1 MGRRRDRVLRAALLL
16 TVALSFMPAAVGA
29 APVKMRYPEALTH
42 GFLVLSDTGGH
53 ALAHGELTQWFE
65 RRAVASRL
73 TFHFDDGSLY
83 DETMQFSQN
92 PVFRVLSY
100 RLVQRGPAFKG
111 ESLDYQFDRSG
122 KYKVRYRE
130 APDKDEEQK
139 SGTIEVPDD
148 VSNGMTS
155 VLVKNLPRGASAT
168 THVLAFTPEPHVLEL
183 HLRPEGSDQFWVGPH
198 ADTATRFLAEPN
210 VTGVTGVIAK
220 MVGKDP
226 PAVHI
231 WIAQGKAP
239 TFLKFEG
246 ALYLDGPTWRI
257 EPSAPRWK
265 E

>member
-1 MGRRRDRVLRAALLL
+1 
-16 TVALSFMPAAVGA
+16 
-29 APVKMRYPEALTH
+29 
-42 GFLVLSDTGGH
+42 
-53 ALAHGELTQWFE
+53 
-65 RRAVASRL
+65 
-73 TFHFDDGSLY
+73 
-83 DETMQFSQN
+83 
-92 PVFRVLSY
+92 
-100 RLVQRGPAFKG
+100 
-111 ESLDYQFDRSG
+111 LDYQFDRSG

-155 VLVKNLPRGASAT
+155 VLLKNLPRGASAT

-183 HLRPEGSDQFWVGPH
+183 HLRPDGSDQFWVGPH

-210 VTGVTGVIAK
+210 VTGVTGVVAK
-220 MVGKDP
+220 LVGKDP